1 METKSCPRCGSDVL
15 PTTGRGRPRLW
26 CSDECRRMSSEERRA
41 ARRTGRPVEIHE
53 EIRDRVIER
62 SRPMS
67 PDGAVERVLSRPAST
82 EKLLRVLAYRMRHD
96 PPITRTQQWMH
107 SRLKPFILELAAAHR
122 AASATE
128 SAREPDPAPAEAVSS
143 APSDRAA
150 AHREAVALVL
160 SSPRSSREVL
170 LGLAEQARQG
180 KLSSGEHSGTITATE
195 TLLGALLEAGAI
207 RRRRI

>member
-1 METKSCPRCGSDVL
+1 
-15 PTTGRGRPRLW
+15 
-26 CSDECRRMSSEERRA
+26 
-41 ARRTGRPVEIHE
+41 
-53 EIRDRVIER
+53 
-62 SRPMS
+62 MS
-67 PDGAVERVLSRPAST
+67 PDGAVERVLSRSAST

-96 PPITRTQQWMH
+96 PPTTPHDRWMH
-107 SRLKPFILELAAAHR
+107 SRLKPFVLELAAAHR
-122 AASATE
+122 AVEATE
-128 SAREPDPAPAEAVSS
+128 PAREAAPAPAEAVGP

-160 SSPRSSREVL
+160 GSPRSSREVL

-180 KLSSGEHSGTITATE
+180 ELASGEHSGTVTAAE